1 MALFQRPPDEKGSVW
16 FSVLIGVFVAFTG
29 LLFGYD
35 TGTINGVIAMKYWQ
49 QNFSTGYTDV
59 KGELTISPSQQS
71 LIVSILSAGT
81 FVGALASPLLA
92 DKIGR
97 RWSLIISSWVFNLG
111 VLMQVISVA
120 IPLFVAGRFFA
131 GLGVGLL
138 SALVP
143 LYQSETAPKWIRG
156 LIVGAYQLAITIG
169 ILLAAIVNNGTH
181 KRDDTGSYRIPIALQ
196 WLFSVILII
205 GMHFLP
211 ETPRY
216 CIKRGDM
223 TGATRSLAKIRRLLP
238 NNSAIIEEIEEIRA
252 NYLYEMSLGNS
263 SYLGCFRKGM
273 LKRMLTGMVL
283 QILQQLTGVNFI
295 FYYGTQFF
303 ENSGIKNPFII
314 SVTLATVNF
323 LSTIPAV
330 LVFDKYGRRPL
341 LLWGGVAMCI
351 CHFMVATLGTTTT
364 GQTASGVITVLNS
377 GGQKASI
384 AFVCMFIASFAAT
397 WGPLAW
403 VVTSELYPLKHRSQM
418 LSISTATNWLFNWA
432 IAYST
437 PYLVNYGPGNA
448 NLQSKIFF
456 IWGTACLLC
465 VAFVYFYIFE
475 TKGLS
480 LEEVDEMYQTP
491 GLKAK
496 NSSKWRPSIHFR
508 ETPLTEVTYN
518 KTTAGSPAEPETAP
532 VAKTTERTE
541 GEAVARTTAPMAG
554 SPPQTDSVPK
564 TLQTAIL
571 QRPDDA
577 VAHHHSPLPRP
588 TSLSKLPSPALHSLK
603 SVPSL
608 PTYTDEGTTSSR
620 GPRSIG
626 P

>member
-1 MALFQRPPDEKGSVW
+1 MALFTRPPDEKGSVW
-16 FSVLIGVFVAFTG
+16 FSVLIGVFVAFGG

-35 TGTINGVIAMKYWQ
+35 TGTISGIIAMKYWQ
-49 QNFSTGYTDV
+49 QHFSTGYTDV
-59 KGELTISPSQQS
+59 EGHLTISPSQSS

-81 FVGALASPLLA
+81 FGGALVSPLLA
-92 DKIGR
+92 DKLGR
-97 RWSLIISSWVFNLG
+97 RWGLIISSWVFNFG
-111 VLMQVISVA
+111 VLMQVISVR
-120 IPLFVAGRFFA
+120 IPLFAAGRFFA
-131 GLGVGLL
+131 GIGVGLL

-181 KRDDTGSYRIPIALQ
+181 LRDDTGSYRIPIALQ
-196 WLFSVILII
+196 WLFSLILII

-223 TGATRSLAKIRRLLP
+223 PGATQALARLRRLMSTDP
-238 NNSAIIEEIEEIRA
+238 AITKEMEEIRD
-252 NYLYEMSLGNS
+252 NYQYEMSLGSS
-263 SYLGCFRKGM
+263 SYKDCFRKGM
-273 LKRMLTGMVL
+273 RKRMFTGMAL

-303 ENSGIKNPFII
+303 ENSGISSAFLI
-314 SVTLATVNF
+314 SMILAMVNV

-330 LVFDKYGRRPL
+330 LVFDKLGRRPL
-341 LLWGGVAMCI
+341 LLWGGVGMCI
-351 CHFMVATLGTTTT
+351 CQLIVATLGTTTT
-364 GQTASGVITVLNS
+364 GQTASGVITVLNVA
-377 GGQKASI
+377 GQKASV
-384 AFVCMFIASFAAT
+384 AFVCLFIACFAAT

-418 LSISTATNWLFNWA
+418 LSLSTATNWAFNWA

-437 PYLVNYGPGNA
+437 PYLVNYGPGYA

-456 IWGTACLLC
+456 IWGVSCLICIL
-465 VAFVYFYIFE
+465 FVYFFIYE

-480 LEEVDEMYQTP
+480 LEEVDEMYQSD

-496 NSSKWRPSIHFR
+496 DSSKWRPSVHFR
-508 ETPLTEVTYN
+508 GIPLTEVTYN
-518 KTTAGSPAEPETAP
+518 KNTDGSPAGSENSPAAE
-532 VAKTTERTE
+532 TTERAD
-541 GEAVARTTAPMAG
+541 GENVAHAAAPVAG
-554 SPPQTDSVPK
+554 SPPQP
-564 TLQTAIL
+564 A
-571 QRPDDA
+571 
-577 VAHHHSPLPRP
+577 SPLVAVPTATLRP
-588 TSLSKLPSPALHSLK
+588 VQADTHPYPPLRSLK

-608 PTYTDEGTTSSR
+608 RTWDEGNRPSSR
-620 GPRSIG
+620 GPRSSG

>member
-1 MALFQRPPDEKGSVW
+1 MHMPLYGRYARHNDNGPDCLRGHHRAQLWWSKSFNRFCVH
-16 FSVLIGVFVAFTG
+16 VHR
-29 LLFGYD
+29 LLRS
-35 TGTINGVIAMKYWQ
+35 N
-49 QNFSTGYTDV
+49 
-59 KGELTISPSQQS
+59 
-71 LIVSILSAGT
+71 
-81 FVGALASPLLA
+81 VGP
-92 DKIGR
+92 
-97 RWSLIISSWVFNLG
+97 
-111 VLMQVISVA
+111 
-120 IPLFVAGRFFA
+120 
-131 GLGVGLL
+131 LGVGGNFGV
-138 SALVP
+138 VP
-143 LYQSETAPKWIRG
+143 VEAP
-156 LIVGAYQLAITIG
+156 VADVEHQHSY
-169 ILLAAIVNNGTH
+169 
-181 KRDDTGSYRIPIALQ
+181 KRKL
-196 WLFSVILII
+196 
-205 GMHFLP
+205 FLP
-211 ETPRY
+211 MFVLSRH
-216 CIKRGDM
+216 
-223 TGATRSLAKIRRLLP
+223 RLQTH
-238 NNSAIIEEIEEIRA
+238 I
-252 NYLYEMSLGNS
+252 
-263 SYLGCFRKGM
+263 
-273 LKRMLTGMVL
+273 T
-283 QILQQLTGVNFI
+283 
-295 FYYGTQFF
+295 
-303 ENSGIKNPFII
+303 
-314 SVTLATVNF
+314 NF
-323 LSTIPAV
+323 LT
-330 LVFDKYGRRPL
+330 
-341 LLWGGVAMCI
+341 
-351 CHFMVATLGTTTT
+351 
-364 GQTASGVITVLNS
+364 Q
-377 GGQKASI
+377 Q
-384 AFVCMFIASFAAT
+384 
-397 WGPLAW
+397 
-403 VVTSELYPLKHRSQM
+403 Q
-418 LSISTATNWLFNWA
+418 WLFNWA

>member
-1 MALFQRPPDEKGSVW
+1 MVLFQRPPDEKGSVW
-16 FSVLIGVFVAFTG
+16 FSVLIGVFVAFGG

-35 TGTINGVIAMKYWQ
+35 TGTINGVITMKYWDEH
-49 QNFSTGYTDV
+49 FSTGYTDA
-59 KGELTISPSQQS
+59 KGKLTISPSQQS

-92 DKIGR
+92 DRMGR
-97 RWSLIISSWVFNLG
+97 RWGLIISPWIFNAG
-111 VLMQVISVA
+111 VMMQVVSFA

-138 SALVP
+138 STLVP

-181 KRDDTGSYRIPIALQ
+181 KMDDTGSYRIPIALQ

-238 NNSAIIEEIEEIRA
+238 NNSAIVEEIEEIRA
-252 NYLYEMSLGNS
+252 NYLHEMSLGNS
-263 SYLGCFRKGM
+263 SYLDCFRK
-273 LKRMLTGMVL
+273 
-283 QILQQLTGVNFI
+283 GVNFI

-314 SVTLATVNF
+314 RMVPATVNF

-351 CHFMVATLGTTTT
+351 CHFMVASLGTTTT
-364 GQTASGVITVLNS
+364 GQTASGVITVLNV

-384 AFVCMFIASFAAT
+384 AFVCLFIASFAAT

-403 VVTSELYPLKHRSQM
+403 V
-418 LSISTATNWLFNWA
+418 WLFNWA
-432 IAYST
+432 TAYST

-465 VAFVYFYIFE
+465 VLFVYFYIFE

-508 ETPLTEVTYN
+508 ETPLTEIKYH

-541 GEAVARTTAPMAG
+541 GEAVAHPTAPMAG
-554 SPPQTDSVPK
+554 PPPQTDSVPK

-571 QRPDDA
+571 RPDEA
-577 VAHHHSPLPRP
+577 VVHHHSPLPKP